1 MGDGPIVDPMPL
13 TNFQKDVLGIIR
25 ANRSEESHFAGGVV
39 LNGADDGAR
48 FSNDFDLFHDAVE
61 ELCRNS
67 ERDVETLDAAG
78 LEVETL
84 NAHGAWDEPRSF
96 RKAIVRRNDEE
107 LAIDWAHDS
116 AWRYF
121 PVVEDALLGWRL
133 HMFDVATNKAL
144 ALSARTETRDYV
156 DIVELGEMYRLEA
169 IIWAACGKDGGF
181 TPLFLLDYMRR
192 FARISP
198 GTLEEIKARDL
209 DPIDLKRRW
218 TEMHVRAEE
227 EITRVADTMPDLP
240 IGIAFIGKDG
250 EPGWIG
256 DDSSLIPHAPTYK
269 GCWPVI
275 HGIHVP

>member
-1 MGDGPIVDPMPL
+1 MPL
-13 TNFQKDVLGIIR
+13 TEFQRRVLEIIR
-25 ANRSEESHFAGGVV
+25 ANRSEASHFAGGVV
-39 LNGADDGAR
+39 LNGGEDGAR

-61 ELCRNS
+61 DLARHS
-67 ERDVETLDAAG
+67 ESDVQSLAAAG
-78 LEVETL
+78 YEIEKI
-84 NAHGAWDEPRSF
+84 NDYGNWDEARSF
-96 RKAIVRRNDEE
+96 RKAIVRKDGGE
-107 LAIDWAHDS
+107 LAIDWAQDA
-116 AWRYF
+116 AWRFF
-121 PVVEDALLGWRL
+121 PVVEDPLLGWRL
-133 HMFDVATNKAL
+133 HLFDMATNKAL

-156 DIVELGEMYRLEA
+156 DIVELGERYGLES
-169 IIWAACGKDGGF
+169 IIWAACGKDEGF
-181 TPLFLLDYMRR
+181 TPLYLLDFMRR

-198 GTLEEIKARDL
+198 GTLDVIKARDL